1 MATKQ
6 VNIDIIAKDKTR
18 QAMNS
23 ATKGV
28 DKLKSSVFNLKN
40 ALIGLGAG
48 LAIKSFVDVG
58 NQVETLQLRLKFLFG
73 SVEEGAKAFDK
84 MASFASRVP
93 FSLEQIQQGAGNLA
107 VVSKDAE
114 ELAKMLEITGN
125 VASVTGL
132 DFRTT
137 AEQIQRSFSAG
148 IASADIFRERGVRDL
163 LGFSAG
169 ATVSAEQTA
178 EAFEKLF
185 SGNGKFAKATKDMA
199 KTLTATLSMIG
210 DKIFNFQKV
219 VAESLFKGLKQ
230 EFGELDKALADNQ
243 KTIDKI
249 AKAIGKGLSEAIIF
263 AGEAVSFLKDNFEL
277 LKALAMGVIVFKLAT
292 AFITLAGAIGKA
304 KLALV
309 AFSKVSKTT
318 VIGAIIGI
326 TTAIVSMNKAL
337 AKGQD
342 PYKKLNE
349 LLERQK
355 KDLENLNKVTFL
367 STKQKLRNLEITNKL
382 IEEEKKAIALYEME
396 IAGKKRK
403 TIESKEYQDN
413 LSKEIAK
420 IKELE
425 ELNKKFLTG
434 QELGQATQLDRSMS
448 GQEIIDGGIKSK
460 VGALREQMEAEFAVQ
475 KEFQDNHIRAI
486 MENDALQLELQR
498 IQANEKI
505 RIDKETALKQLE
517 IQKKLMKDN
526 FEAMKTGQFQ
536 NLKLANLSKEQEK
549 DIMIQ
554 GGKQILAG
562 MSANNKKAFALNKAF
577 NMAQAVMNTAQ
588 GVSKAL
594 ATANIPM
601 AFLIGAMGA
610 VQIATIAKTKYQG
623 RRLGGRMNQ
632 GQPYMVGEAGAEL
645 VVPDRPSNVVPNN
658 KLGNISQPVNVN
670 FNINTVD
677 ARGFNELLVN
687 SRGLIINMI
696 NQAVNEKG
704 RMAIV

>member
-23 ATKGV
+23 ATQGV

-48 LAIKSFVDVG
+48 LAIKSFIDVG

-73 SVEEGAKAFDK
+73 SVEEGSKAFDE
-84 MASFASRVP
+84 MASFASKVP

-185 SGNGKFAKATKDMA
+185 SGNGRFSKATKDMA

-263 AGEAVSFLKDNFEL
+263 CGDAVSFLKDNFEL
-277 LKALAMGVIVFKLAT
+277 LKALAMGAIVFKLST
-292 AFITLAGAIGKA
+292 AFIALAGAITRA
-304 KLALV
+304 KFALI
-309 AFSKVSKTT
+309 AFSRVSKTT
-318 VIGAIIGI
+318 IIGAIVGV
-326 TTAIVSMNKAL
+326 TTAILTMNDAL

-342 PYKKLNE
+342 PYKKLNK
-349 LLERQK
+349 LLERK
-355 KDLENLNKVTFL
+355 KNLLQAIEKDSFGFNKTYKRELANVE
-367 STKQKLRNLEITNKL
+367 KLIVAERNLIT
-382 IEEEKKAIALYEME
+382 AYEME
-396 IAGKKRK
+396 VAGKKRK
-403 TIESKEYQDN
+403 IIESKEYQDN
-413 LSKEIAK
+413 LQKEIAK
-420 IKELE
+420 LKELE
-425 ELNKKFLTG
+425 KLNKKFLTG
-434 QELGQATQLDRSMS
+434 QELQGDLLDKSMT
-448 GQEIIDGGIKSK
+448 GQEMVNGGINSK
-460 VGALREQMEAEFAVQ
+460 VGALREQMELELAVQ
-475 KEFQDNHIRAI
+475 KEMQNKHINSILDN
-486 MENDALQLELQR
+486 DELKVELAR
-498 IQANEKI
+498 IHSEEKLKI
-505 RIDKETALKQLE
+505 AKETADKE
-517 IQKKLMKDN
+517 AKIQKKLMQDN
-526 FEAMKTGQFQ
+526 FKAMETGQFQ
-536 NLKLANLSKEQEK
+536 NLKLANLSKKQEK
-549 DIMIQ
+549 EIMIE

-562 MSANNKKAFALNKAF
+562 MSAHNKKAFQLNKAF
-577 NMAQAVMNTAQ
+577 NMAQAIMNTAQ

-601 AFLIGAMGA
+601 AILIGAMGA
-610 VQIATIAKTKYQG
+610 VQIATIAQTKYQG
-623 RRLGGRMNQ
+623 RKLGGRMNK
-632 GQPYMVGEAGAEL
+632 GEPYMVGEAGAEL

-658 KLGNISQPVNVN
+658 KLGSMSQPVNVN